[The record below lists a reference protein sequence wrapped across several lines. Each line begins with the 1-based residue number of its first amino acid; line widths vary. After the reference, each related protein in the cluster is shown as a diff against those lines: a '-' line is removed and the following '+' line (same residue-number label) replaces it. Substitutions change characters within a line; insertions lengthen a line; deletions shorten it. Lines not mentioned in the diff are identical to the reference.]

1 MKHINAIESFC
12 AATDTESDAVLG
24 REKSLKIW
32 NVRYM
37 IWHYLHYNMGASAN
51 RIAKIF
57 NRDRVNIFRGIRL
70 IKHQMKY
77 DSRLR
82 ETYYDICARIEGATD
97 AAPSGDI

>member
-1 MKHINAIESFC
+1 MKHISVIEAFC
-12 AATDTESDAVLG
+12 TATDTDISAILG
-24 REKSLKIW
+24 RDRSLKVW

-37 IWHYLHYNMGASAN
+37 IWHYLHFNMGASAS

-57 NRDRVNIFRGIRL
+57 DRDRVNIFRGIRL

-82 ETYYDICARIEGATD
+82 EKYYDICAKIEGETE
-97 AAPSGDI
+97 AAPSNDI